1 MKLVKILSVIALL
14 ILSKFA
20 TAQLINL
27 ETVMYPFAPKENGEI
42 LLNYNQPT
50 TIYATFT
57 VSRALSATT
66 NLWPDLPIKA
76 EIGLYLLNSSG
87 PNTQISVI
95 NISNSDWYGPQY
107 AASKVI
113 EKEIVIPAG
122 AVTLANPSTSILAQW
137 RFYKEGY
144 PSPYNINGW
153 TDWVNKMYTPVKL
166 NPNQIPGSTFTGPAS
181 ICDEGIYT
189 ISNPY
194 TVSLENASGI
204 ATLTALGNNQWKVTR
219 IGTANGVVSLRSIKN
234 GKIFER
240 EIMIGGS
247 VATGFENLINIQAFD
262 HEYFKVLPG
271 TGNLKYSGSMTITNL
286 NSTGYTD
293 YSWSLVSKSSGNPI
307 VSWSGAGPNLSVSSK
322 GSGGWV
328 NLKCEI
334 NNGCAQETRYYK
346 IYVGIDPVMP

>member
-20 TAQLINL
+20 SAQLINL

-240 EIMIGGS
+240 EIMIG
-247 VATGFENLINIQAFD
+247 ARINGGI
-262 HEYFKVLPG
+262 
-271 TGNLKYSGSMTITNL
+271 SGSTTVFPGKSYEYNLTLNDNISNYQNLTFTGTSGMNVQIISPTKVKYTVLSNYAFAPGETERNTTIQVTANIPGC
-286 NSTGYTD
+286 GYATIEF
-293 YSWSLVSKSSGNPI
+293 PI
-307 VSWSGAGPNLSVSSK
+307 VVINPK
-322 GSGGWV
+322 PTQV
-328 NLKCEI
+328 N
-334 NNGCAQETRYYK
+334 
-346 IYVGIDPVMP
+346 

>member
-20 TAQLINL
+20 SAQLINL

-122 AVTLANPSTSILAQW
+122 AVTLANPSTGILAQW

-240 EIMIGGS
+240 EIMIG
-247 VATGFENLINIQAFD
+247 ARINGGI
-262 HEYFKVLPG
+262 
-271 TGNLKYSGSMTITNL
+271 SGSTTVFPGKSYEYNLTLNDNISNYQNLTFTGTSGMNVQIISPTKVKYTVLSNYAFAPGETERNTTIQVTANIPGC
-286 NSTGYTD
+286 GYATIEF
-293 YSWSLVSKSSGNPI
+293 PI
-307 VSWSGAGPNLSVSSK
+307 VVINPK
-322 GSGGWV
+322 PTQV
-328 NLKCEI
+328 N
-334 NNGCAQETRYYK
+334 
-346 IYVGIDPVMP
+346 

>member
-122 AVTLANPSTSILAQW
+122 AVTLANPSASILAQW

-166 NPNQIPGSTFTGPAS
+166 NPNQIPGSRFNGPAS

-194 TVSLENASGI
+194 TVSLEDASGI

-219 IGTANGVVSLRSIKN
+219 IGTANGVVSLTSIKN

-240 EIMIGGS
+240 EIMIG
-247 VATGFENLINIQAFD
+247 ARINGGI
-262 HEYFKVLPG
+262 
-271 TGNLKYSGSMTITNL
+271 SGSTIVFPGKSYEYNL
-286 NSTGYTD
+286 TLNDNISNYQNLTFTGTSGMNMQIISPTKVKYTVLSN
-293 YSWSLVSKSSGNPI
+293 YAFAPGETERNTTIQVTANIPGCGYATIEFPI
-307 VSWSGAGPNLSVSSK
+307 VVINPK
-322 GSGGWV
+322 PTQV
-328 NLKCEI
+328 N
-334 NNGCAQETRYYK
+334 
-346 IYVGIDPVMP
+346 

>member
-20 TAQLINL
+20 SAQLINL

-95 NISNSDWYGPQY
+95 NISNSNWYGPQY

-122 AVTLANPSTSILAQW
+122 AVTLANPSTGILAQW

-240 EIMIGGS
+240 EIMIG
-247 VATGFENLINIQAFD
+247 ARINGGI
-262 HEYFKVLPG
+262 
-271 TGNLKYSGSMTITNL
+271 SGSTTVFPGKSYEYNLTLNDNISNYQNLTFTGTSGMNVQIISPTKVKYTVLSNYAFAPGETERNTTIQVTANIPGC
-286 NSTGYTD
+286 GYATIEF
-293 YSWSLVSKSSGNPI
+293 PI
-307 VSWSGAGPNLSVSSK
+307 VVINPK
-322 GSGGWV
+322 PTQV
-328 NLKCEI
+328 N
-334 NNGCAQETRYYK
+334 
-346 IYVGIDPVMP
+346 

>member
-240 EIMIGGS
+240 EIMIG
-247 VATGFENLINIQAFD
+247 ARINGGI
-262 HEYFKVLPG
+262 
-271 TGNLKYSGSMTITNL
+271 SGSTTVFPGKSYEYNLTLNDNISNYQNLTFTGTSGMNVQIISPTKVKYTVLSNYAFAPGETERNTTIQVTANIPGC
-286 NSTGYTD
+286 GYATIEF
-293 YSWSLVSKSSGNPI
+293 PI
-307 VSWSGAGPNLSVSSK
+307 VVINPK
-322 GSGGWV
+322 PTQV
-328 NLKCEI
+328 N
-334 NNGCAQETRYYK
+334 
-346 IYVGIDPVMP
+346 